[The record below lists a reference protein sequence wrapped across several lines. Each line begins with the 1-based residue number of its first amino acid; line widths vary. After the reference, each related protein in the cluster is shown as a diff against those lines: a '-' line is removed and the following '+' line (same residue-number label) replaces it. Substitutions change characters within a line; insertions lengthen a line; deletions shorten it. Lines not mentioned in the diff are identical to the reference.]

1 MAADRMCE
9 NEKFP
14 LTASFLSLPLFAYSD
29 RCVMPLGVEDKRI
42 PPGRLTASTY
52 YNAGYAPWYGRLNSI
67 YSWGV
72 RSNRHG
78 EWFQVN
84 FLETRVIKGVATQG
98 RQNGNYWV
106 KSYTIGYS
114 VDEMTFTMYKQ
125 GRGVKVT
132 GHSMYYFFAL
142 LLHLR
147 NKTPQLTR
155 PTELLWKIQ
164 LFQPLLEKPGDRG
177 GTK

>member
-1 MAADRMCE
+1 MILVEKKFVACVWVCE
-9 NEKFP
+9 AHPPPPLNHFTQFLELKFVVR
-14 LTASFLSLPLFAYSD
+14 LFDLD

-42 PPGRLTASTY
+42 TDGLLTASTY
-52 YNAGYAPWYGRLNSI
+52 YNSGYAPWYGRLNSI

-84 FLETRVIKGVATQG
+84 FVETRVVKGVATQG

-114 VDEMTFTMYKQ
+114 VDEMNFALYKQ
-125 GRGVKVT
+125 GSAVKV
-132 GHSMYYFFAL
+132 SILNLFAL
-142 LLHLR
+142 
-147 NKTPQLTR
+147 
-155 PTELLWKIQ
+155 
-164 LFQPLLEKPGDRG
+164 GY
-177 GTK
+177 

>member
-1 MAADRMCE
+1 
-9 NEKFP
+9 
-14 LTASFLSLPLFAYSD
+14 
-29 RCVMPLGVEDKRI
+29 MPLGVEDKRI

-52 YNAGYAPWYGRLNSI
+52 YNSGYAPWYGRLNSI

-114 VDEMTFTMYKQ
+114 VDEMTFAMYKQ
-125 GRGVKVT
+125 GRGVKVI
-132 GHSMYYFFAL
+132 GHSMYYFFSL
-142 LLHLR
+142 LLHLL
-147 NKTPQLTR
+147 NKTP
-155 PTELLWKIQ
+155 
-164 LFQPLLEKPGDRG
+164 
-177 GTK
+177 